1 MQISNNLSDN
11 INKLREIFPLDKS
24 FDIVTRTLYFQ
35 DTKAFWI
42 GLNGLC
48 DNQIL
53 QLIIANLQNPS
64 FSNDTKIDDLQK
76 FMESKIGYI
85 QTELCNDW
93 DKLVKNLLSGPS
105 AIFVDGFPSAVL
117 LDTRKYP
124 VRGIQEPDTEK
135 ASRGSKDGFVETI
148 VFNTALI
155 RRRIRNPKLS
165 FEMKA
170 VGSDSKTDVAI
181 AYIDGSVDTNL
192 LDTLKQKLDNVMIPA
207 LTMGPKSLE
216 ELIVKK
222 RWWNPLPQIRYTER
236 PDVACSYIQEG
247 YIAILVDNYPCVM
260 LFPCNIFQFTQ
271 NPEDYYQ
278 NPMVGNYLRLLRF
291 VCILMSLFLLPVFL
305 LLAVYSMEFPFGFQV
320 ISTGPVSPEKLF
332 TYVVL
337 VEISLDIFK
346 YSSMNAASGLSN
358 SLGLIGGIIIGDVA
372 IQLKWATPEVV
383 FFGAAT
389 MLATLSITSQ
399 EFGQALR
406 LYRFLL
412 VILTGFTGIWGYGI
426 IGFSVGVVLVL
437 FSMVTTPSIAG
448 KSYLWPLIPFE
459 WKALRTLLFRYPN
472 AKYQAKYRKN

>member
-1 MQISNNLSDN
+1 MQISANLSDN
-11 INKLREIFPLDKS
+11 IEKLKEIFPIDKS

-48 DNQIL
+48 DNTIL
-53 QLIIANLQNPS
+53 QLLISDLQNPT
-64 FSNDTKIDDLQK
+64 FTKDAQINDLQK
-76 FMESKIGYI
+76 FMASKIGYS
-85 QTELCNDW
+85 QTELCTDW
-93 DKLVKNLLSGPS
+93 DKVIKNILSGPS
-105 AIFVDGFPSAVL
+105 AIFVDGFPAAVL

-124 VRGIQEPDTEK
+124 VRSIDEPDTEK
-135 ASRGSKDGFVETI
+135 VSHGAKDGFVETV

-165 FEMKA
+165 FEMKEI
-170 VGSDSKTDVAI
+170 GSESKTDVAI
-181 AYIDGSVDTNL
+181 AYIDCSIDTQL
-192 LDTLKQKLDNVMIPA
+192 LDTIKRKLDSVMIPA

-236 PDVACSYIQEG
+236 PDVACSYLLEG
-247 YIAILVDNYPCVM
+247 YIAIIVDNFPSVM
-260 LFPCNIFQFTQ
+260 LFPCNIFQFSQ

-278 NPMVGNYLRLLRF
+278 NPLIGNYLRLLRF
-291 VCILMSLFLLPVFL
+291 LCILMSLFLLPIFL
-305 LLAVYSMEFPFGFQV
+305 LLGVSSAVLPYGFQV
-320 ISTGPVSPEKLF
+320 ISSGPVSPAKLF
-332 TYVVL
+332 TYVML
-337 VEISLDIFK
+337 VELSLDIFK

-389 MLATLSITSQ
+389 MLATLSISSQ

-406 LYRFLL
+406 LYRYLL
-412 VILTGFTGIWGYGI
+412 VILTGFFGFWGFGIGL
-426 IGFSVGVVLVL
+426 FLVL
-437 FSMVTTPSIAG
+437 LSIVTTPSIAG
-448 KSYLWPLIPFE
+448 KSYLWPLFPLN
-459 WKALRTLLFRYPN
+459 WKALKTLLFRYPN
-472 AKYQAKYRKN
+472 AKYQAKQHN